1 MIWAS
6 WQDFFAMGGYA
17 LYVWGSVVV
26 CFIAVIGEL
35 WLVSAQWAAIKS
47 SIKRS
52 NARTNARTNVLRK
65 GSNESK
71 T

>member
-26 CFIAVIGEL
+26 CFIAVTGEF
-35 WLVSAQWAAIKS
+35 WMVSAQWASLKA
-47 SIKRS
+47 SIRRMH
-52 NARTNARTNVLRK
+52 ALRK
-65 GSNESK
+65 GRDESK
-71 T
+71 A

>member
-1 MIWAS
+1 MVWAS

-26 CFIAVIGEL
+26 CCAFLVGEI
-35 WLVSAQWAAIKS
+35 WQVRSRWKATRAAIL
-47 SIKRS
+47 KR
-52 NARTNARTNVLRK
+52 T
-65 GSNESK
+65 GHEGK